1 MEIFNY
7 SNYSLQGYPLKDR
20 TLIFNN
26 NFKFF
31 ISAGLMV
38 KLVYG
43 LVCSIITWIQNEMKK

>member
-7 SNYSLQGYPLKDR
+7 SNYSLQGYLLKDR

-26 NFKFF
+26 DFKFF

-43 LVCSIITWIQNEMKK
+43 LVCIITWIQNEMKK